1 VKFTTDFAEN
11 IIIIEFTNTTAI
23 FLNYQDNNDLLPVF
37 LHPEVYSSVDVQPV
51 LVLYTP
57 TFTYITHF

>member
-1 VKFTTDFAEN
+1 MKFTTDFAGN
-11 IIIIEFTNTTAI
+11 IIIIEFTNTTAS

-37 LHPEVYSSVDVQPV
+37 LHAEVYSSVDVQPV

-57 TFTYITHF
+57 TFTYITDF